1 MEEAPE
7 IIQGETCP
15 ICNQN
20 TLILTEAE
28 RDIPFFGKVYLFSM
42 NCTNEECKYSASDVE
57 TEESHEPSKY
67 TFNVENI
74 TDLNARV
81 IKSSEATV
89 KVGSI
94 ASIEPGSASQGF
106 VSNVEGVLRR
116 IERQMESLYE
126 AEDDNTLRD
135 KLKNQIK
142 KMKRIL
148 TGFDPITIT
157 ISDPSGNSAIIHE
170 KAVKSPL
177 KAPKKKK

>member
-1 MEEAPE
+1 MEEQPE

-28 RDIPFFGKVYLFSM
+28 RDIPFFGRVYLFSM
-42 NCTNEECKYSASDVE
+42 NCTNEECKYSVSDVE

-67 TFNVENI
+67 TFEVKTIE
-74 TDLNARV
+74 DLNARV

-126 AEDDNTLRD
+126 MEDDNSLRD

-142 KMKRIL
+142 KLKRVL
-148 TGFDPITIT
+148 TGFDPIIVT

-170 KAVKSPL
+170 NAVKTPL
-177 KAPKKKK
+177 KVPKKKK